1 MVMVRG
7 TRVIEHP
14 EYGTRVQ
21 ISKAAQESVGEDVL
35 TGFVEDLMEF
45 MQANGFK
52 WAYVGVQGTC
62 LYMTLG
68 WRRT

>member
-1 MVMVRG
+1 MVRG

-14 EYGTRVQ
+14 KYGTRVQ
-21 ISKAAQESVGEDVL
+21 ISKAAQESIGEDVL
-35 TGFVEDLMEF
+35 TGFVEDLMGF
-45 MQANGFK
+45 MQGNDFH

-68 WRRT
+68 RRRT